1 MGVVMQTQSKVDL
14 AKQIGDYLGVWT
26 LSDNDSLRF
35 YRDLRRLSRDSLE
48 TLVSLLQRM
57 YT

>member
-1 MGVVMQTQSKVDL
+1 MQTQSKVDL